1 MKTPITRQ
9 DLIAKLRQSDEWD
22 FIVIGGGA
30 TGLGTAVEAATRG
43 YRTLLLEKYDFAKGT
58 SSRSTKLV
66 HGGVRY
72 LAQGNIALVR
82 EALHERGLL
91 RRNAPHLVHDLTFVV
106 PGYAW
111 WSQLFYGAGLKLY
124 DLLSGRLS
132 LGHSRFLSEQDTLQR
147 IPTLKTD
154 GLRGGVA
161 YHDGQFD
168 DARLAITLLQT
179 LLDYNGVALN
189 YLPVIGLLKQGERVT
204 GVRTRDAETG
214 ETFELKGN
222 VVVNATGVFVDDVRR
237 MDDPTASAMLSPS
250 QGVHIVVDKRFL
262 PSDSAMM
269 IPKTEDGRVLFAVPW
284 HGKVVIGTTD
294 TPVEHT
300 SYEPRPLKEEID
312 FILRTAAQYLTP
324 TLSRQDVL
332 SVFVGQRPL
341 VKAEETESTAALSRE
356 HVIRIS
362 ASGLLT
368 ITGGKWT
375 TYRKM
380 GEDVVDQ
387 AIQLVHLSLRP
398 SITSNLH
405 LHGWTQTP
413 SAEPLNVYGSDAA
426 SIQDLPGANTL
437 LHPRLPY
444 LEAEV
449 RWAARYELA
458 RTVEDVLAR
467 RTRSLLLDAIA
478 SMEAAPRVTAILA
491 EELRLDK
498 AWQQQ
503 QIEAYHSLAVGYLL
517 DHQGGKHKSSASSSE
532 RSVTDPW
539 VKL

>member
-1 MKTPITRQ
+1 MTRQ

-43 YRTLLLEKYDFAKGT
+43 YQTLLLEKYDFAKGT

-72 LAQGNIALVR
+72 LAQGNIGLVR

-91 RRNAPHLVHDLTFVV
+91 RRNASHLVNDLTFVV

-111 WSQLFYGAGLKLY
+111 WSQLFYGAGLKVY

-132 LGHSRFLSEQDTLQR
+132 LGHSRFLSEHDTRER
-147 IPTLKTD
+147 IPTIKHN
-154 GLRGGVA
+154 GLRGGVL

-168 DARLAITLLQT
+168 DARLAITLLRT
-179 LLDYNGVALN
+179 LLDYSGVALN
-189 YLPVIGLLKQGERVT
+189 YLPVIGLIKQGERVT
-204 GVRTRDAETG
+204 GVCARDAETG

-237 MDDPTASAMLSPS
+237 MDNPTASAMLSPS

-300 SYEPRPLKEEID
+300 SYEPRPLEEEID
-312 FILRTAAQYLTP
+312 FILYTAAQYLTP
-324 TLSRQDVL
+324 APTRQDVL

-356 HVIRIS
+356 HVICVS
-362 ASGLLT
+362 SSGLVT

-380 GEDVVDQ
+380 GEEVVDR
-387 AIQLVHLSLRP
+387 AIQLVNFSPRP
-398 SITSNLH
+398 SITPNLH

-413 SAEPLNVYGSDAA
+413 EAEPLKVYGTDAA
-426 SIQDLPGANTL
+426 NVRDLPGANTL

-449 RWAARYELA
+449 RWASRYELA

-478 SMEAAPRVTAILA
+478 SMEAAPRVAAILA
-491 EELRLDK
+491 EELGLDTS
-498 AWQQQ
+498 WQQQ
-503 QIEAYHSLAVGYLL
+503 QVEGYQSLAAGYLL
-517 DHQGGKHKSSASSSE
+517 SHQRGRHESSASSSD
-532 RSVTDPW
+532 RSKNAET
-539 VKL
+539 

>member
-1 MKTPITRQ
+1 MNTPIIRQ
-9 DLIAKLRQSDEWD
+9 ELIAQLRQSVKWD

-72 LAQGNIALVR
+72 LAQGNIHLVQ

-91 RRNAPHLVHDLTFVV
+91 RRNAPHLVHDLKFVV
-106 PGYAW
+106 PGYTW
-111 WSQLFYGAGLKLY
+111 WSQLFYGAGLQVY
-124 DLLSGRLS
+124 DLLSGSLS
-132 LGHSRFLSEQDTLQR
+132 LGHSQFLSEQDTRSR

-154 GLRGGVA
+154 GLRGGVV

-168 DARLAITLLQT
+168 DARLAITLLRT

-204 GVRTRDAETG
+204 GVLARDRETG
-214 ETFELKGN
+214 ETFELKGKI
-222 VVVNATGVFVDDVRR
+222 VVNATGVFVDDVRR
-237 MDDPTASAMLSPS
+237 MDDPKASAMLSPS
-250 QGVHIVVDKRFL
+250 QGAHIVVDKRFL
-262 PSDSAMM
+262 PNDSAIM

-300 SYEPRPLKEEID
+300 AYEPCPLEEEID
-312 FILRTAAQYLTP
+312 FILHTAAQYLIPAP
-324 TLSRQDVL
+324 TREDVL

-341 VKAEETESTAALSRE
+341 VKAESTSTAALSRE
-356 HVIRIS
+356 HVISVS

-380 GEDVVDQ
+380 GEDVVER
-387 AIQLVHLSLRP
+387 AIQLVNLSP
-398 SITSNLH
+398 HSSITSNLH
-405 LHGWTQTP
+405 LHGWTTTP
-413 SAEPLNVYGSDAA
+413 SVPPLDVYGSDAA

-478 SMEAAPRVTAILA
+478 SMEAAPHVAAILA
-491 EELRLDK
+491 EELGRDSI
-498 AWQQQ
+498 WQQQ
-503 QIEAYHSLAVGYLL
+503 QIEDYHSIAAGYLL
-517 DHQGGKHKSSASSSE
+517 NHESTADSSD
-532 RSVTDPW
+532 RS
-539 VKL
+539 KNLLSKA